1 MTLVA
6 RQAVVAPDI
15 RTRLVDAAEQA
26 MRAVGPLALRIDD
39 VAQRAGCSRAT
50 VYRYVR
56 DKDELVREV
65 LVKQAHAL
73 ADRLE
78 RELDSLGDP
87 ADAIAQGALR
97 TDITAEEAT
106 EWLVV
111 VTIGLLTMDVPV
123 RRDRAGQARFL
134 KQFVAYSLLTPRR

>member
-1 MTLVA
+1 MSSAASEGSATAAVARIGGGPRAFTELATPLVA
-6 RQAVVAPDI
+6 RFLDRVA
-15 RTRLVDAAEQA
+15 T
-26 MRAVGPLALRIDD
+26 
-39 VAQRAGCSRAT
+39 
-50 VYRYVR
+50 
-56 DKDELVREV
+56 
-65 LVKQAHAL
+65 
-73 ADRLE
+73 
-78 RELDSLGDP
+78 
-87 ADAIAQGALR
+87 QGALR